1 MRLWKRLVTLLV
13 VAVGLMLSGCA
24 STPALTSA
32 HPWPGP
38 GSDLPPIV
46 LRASAARVNEHVR
59 QPEDIRAA
67 NALRDN
73 LLFGVI
79 WALPTY
85 GGSLILIPI
94 GIVQSVSEL
103 SGRTN
108 CPPRAEAALGD
119 VPRWF
124 ASTFQSVP
132 VLNIVSEE
140 LLRNLSGPPPAVLV
154 MPVEPS
160 VEKEEASLREA
171 GQQLG
176 ASTLIITDVQI
187 RFGRLVPSTCAIK
200 LAVCADIRAQP
211 LERPR
216 AGQPNVS
223 VDSAAD
229 DVPVE
234 EWASDPT
241 KAQRQLEQLLRQL
254 AVKIAETY
262 KKAAGLD

>member
-1 MRLWKRLVTLLV
+1 M
-13 VAVGLMLSGCA
+13 AVGLMLTGCA
-24 STPALTSA
+24 STPAPTPA

-67 NALRDN
+67 KTLRDSV
-73 LLFGVI
+73 LFGVI

-94 GIVQSVSEL
+94 GVVQSVSEL
-103 SGRTN
+103 AGRTN

-140 LLRNLSGPPPAVLV
+140 LTRNLGGPPPAVLV
-154 MPVEPS
+154 RPVEPS
-160 VEKEEASLREA
+160 AEKEEASLRES
-171 GQQLG
+171 GQRLG
-176 ASTLIITDVQI
+176 VSTMIVTDVQVQ
-187 RFGRLVPSTCAIK
+187 FGRLVPSTCAIK

-211 LERPR
+211 LEQPR
-216 AGQPNVS
+216 AGQPNASVES
-223 VDSAAD
+223 VDD

-241 KAQRQLEQLLRQL
+241 KAQRQLEQLLRAL
-254 AVKIAETY
+254 AGKIAETY
-262 KKAAGLD
+262 KKASGLE

>member
-1 MRLWKRLVTLLV
+1 MRLWKRLTPFLV
-13 VAVGLMLSGCA
+13 MVVGLMLSGCA
-24 STPALTSA
+24 STPELTPA

-46 LRASAARVNEHVR
+46 LRASAARVNEHVQ

-67 NALRDN
+67 KTLRDSV
-73 LLFGVI
+73 LFGVV

-94 GIVQSVSEL
+94 GVVQSVSEL
-103 SGRTN
+103 AGRTN

-140 LLRNLSGPPPAVLV
+140 LLRSLGGPPPAVLV
-154 MPVEPS
+154 MPLEPS
-160 VEKEEASLREA
+160 VEEEEASLREA
-171 GQQLG
+171 GQRLG
-176 ASTLIITDVQI
+176 ASTMIVTDVQI

-223 VDSAAD
+223 VDFADD

-234 EWASDPT
+234 EWASDPS
-241 KAQRQLEQLLRQL
+241 KAKRQLEQLLRQL
-254 AVKIAETY
+254 AIKVAEAY
-262 KKAAGLD
+262 KKASGLD

>member
-1 MRLWKRLVTLLV
+1 M
-13 VAVGLMLSGCA
+13 AVGLILSGCA
-24 STPALTSA
+24 STPAPTPA

-46 LRASAARVNEHVR
+46 LRASVAQVNEHVR

-67 NALRDN
+67 RTLRDS
-73 LLFGVI
+73 LLFSVI

-94 GIVQSVSEL
+94 GVVQSVSEL
-103 SGRTN
+103 AGRTS

-140 LLRNLSGPPPAVLV
+140 LARNLGGPPPAVLV

-160 VEKEEASLREA
+160 AGKDEASLREA
-171 GQQLG
+171 GHRLG
-176 ASTLIITDVQI
+176 ASTIIVTDVQL
-187 RFGRLVPSTCAIK
+187 RFGRLVPSTCEIK
-200 LAVCADIRAQP
+200 LAALAEVRVQP
-211 LERPR
+211 LDRPR
-216 AGQPNVS
+216 AAQSNVD
-223 VDSAAD
+223 VWAAED
-229 DVPVE
+229 NVPVE
-234 EWASDPT
+234 EWAGDPG
-241 KAQRQLEQLLRQL
+241 KARRQLEQLLQQV
-254 AVKIAETY
+254 AVQIASAY
-262 KKAAGLD
+262 KQASGLE